1 MNGNHKK
8 MKEIKLILK
17 KAYRIIVIRYFR
29 ILYGKIEFKNNY
41 KGNVQKIYLKKNNL
55 QITSKKKYFVSI
67 LTNGRICTDSVEQV
81 AYILDNKIL
90 NDLSYTQING
100 KLTSPKR
107 NFVIKKGTPY
117 FLKKFNGTV
126 LSLAQ
131 GASGDKNYFHWLF
144 DILPKIIIAQSAINF
159 NKIDYFYMPVLQDF
173 QKRILSLLGIK
184 NYKIIN
190 SKKIKH
196 LEATKIV
203 IPSHPWY
210 YKGTIFEEVNS
221 IPEWIVKWLR
231 KSFLK
236 FKKKNIKSLKLFI
249 DRSESE
255 YSHCKLINNDN
266 IKKILSKRGFKI
278 LQTGKLDF
286 LKQIEL
292 FNNAHFVIGPHG
304 AAFSNLVFCKPRTNV
319 IEIKPKKQPNNYK
332 KISILNNLNYAQI
345 NLKSSKP
352 KYINEGDMYINPKTL
367 LKLINILDKKK

>member
-1 MNGNHKK
+1 
-8 MKEIKLILK
+8 MKEIKSILK

-41 KGNVQKIYLKKNNL
+41 KGNIQKIYLKKNNL

-90 NDLSYTQING
+90 NDLTYTQING

-210 YKGTIFEEVNS
+210 YKGTIFDEVNS

-292 FNNAHFVIGPHG
+292 FNNAQFVIGPHG

-332 KISILNNLNYAQI
+332 RISILNNLNYAQI

-352 KYINEGDMYINPKTL
+352 KNINEGDMYINPKTL